1 MVFTHRDILHAQRR
15 QIQNSSREGN
25 GRPKKYF
32 RTGKLGMFLIQ
43 GQMKLNTVLLSQLNR
58 RHSTVK
64 QNKQTKEMLLF
75 SRAIQ
80 FQVSDFY
87 LEAYSPDRTISVDT
101 QQCYSKT
108 LPLVLDPETKLPL
121 AKMPFC
127 LLQPIEYSWPPPEPG
142 ATGHHRGKHHV
153 GKSSTSC
160 RSSTI
165 AKRTEALLCWCLEAF
180 DMCCL
185 TNKTKQSCPK
195 KHSRK
200 YGACLTVSHSFTQS
214 GNRASMCHLRWKSRS
229 HKGYSLADCLDF
241 SG

>member
-43 GQMKLNTVLLSQLNR
+43 GQMKLNTVLLPQLNR

-127 LLQPIEYSWPPPEPG
+127 LLQPIEYS
-142 ATGHHRGKHHV
+142 
-153 GKSSTSC
+153 
-160 RSSTI
+160 
-165 AKRTEALLCWCLEAF
+165 
-180 DMCCL
+180 
-185 TNKTKQSCPK
+185 
-195 KHSRK
+195 
-200 YGACLTVSHSFTQS
+200 
-214 GNRASMCHLRWKSRS
+214 
-229 HKGYSLADCLDF
+229 
-241 SG
+241 